1 MENPFVQRRI
11 RDGCALF
18 LTLIVCVCVSPVEA
32 TRVRPVNLEEMT
44 QRADRIFSG
53 QCVDVRVVEDAEL
66 GSQVTEVTFEVDQA
80 VKGPVGETVTIKLH
94 GGPAGGSGDDVV
106 GQPRFEP
113 GEEVILFLYGESSS
127 GFTAPVGL
135 GQGKFTVVEDK
146 QGRRLALNEF
156 GNKALF
162 RKLSEDARQ
171 RLTPTDVESSVEDSR
186 ALSPEELLRFVESLA
201 R

>member
-1 MENPFVQRRI
+1 MENLFEHRRI
-11 RDGCALF
+11 RAGCAL
-18 LTLIVCVCVSPVEA
+18 LLALIVCVCVSPVEA

-80 VKGPVGETVTIKLH
+80 VKGPVGDTVTIKLH